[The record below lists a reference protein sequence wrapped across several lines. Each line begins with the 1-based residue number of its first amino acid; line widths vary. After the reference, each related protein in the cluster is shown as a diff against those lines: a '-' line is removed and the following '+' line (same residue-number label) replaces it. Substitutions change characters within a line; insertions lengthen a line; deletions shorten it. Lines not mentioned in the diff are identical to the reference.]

1 MKTLFDICLCYVGRH
16 LNEVG
21 TVDQLPLKCKEW
33 LLDYLSSHDRL
44 ISKEASLLVASA
56 TFLASIR
63 QINFYLSDQLTDE
76 MLWAIGQAN
85 HSLQQITIVYCSQ
98 VTNRGVRGITEGQK
112 NLFKLELRGL
122 KALSS
127 YGIAGVESPALKI
140 VDLSECAGVCSS
152 GVIHLVTHNP
162 SIQRL
167 SLNGCTSIDDIA
179 LYAIG
184 SHLNSSLLSLD
195 LDFLVNLADPASAI
209 SYLTER
215 CPNLL
220 ALSLCR
226 YFEPLLSSDLDYL
239 NIDCR
244 IQGERLKEI
253 DLYGNYFAVLPSLPR
268 SIVSIRLTCSGWE
281 NFDMLADSLQQL
293 PNLSSIRLILNCRDT
308 SETAVVRANSF
319 LEFFALNFGAKL
331 TALQIMAYRMR
342 DGTIRRILENCPIIA
357 DLAIDVGNVSSYLL
371 LRFFSVCI

>member
-1 MKTLFDICLCYVGRH
+1 MGYI
-16 LNEVG
+16 
-21 TVDQLPLKCKEW
+21 QLL
-33 LLDYLSSHDRL
+33 YFQ
-44 ISKEASLLVASA
+44 V
-56 TFLASIR
+56 
-63 QINFYLSDQLTDE
+63 NFYLSDQLTDD

-85 HSLQQITIVYCSQ
+85 RQLQQVTIVHCSE
-98 VTNRGVRGITEGQK
+98 VTNRGIRGITVGQK

-122 KALSS
+122 KTITS
-127 YGIAGVESPALKI
+127 YGIAGVESTALKV
-140 VDLSECAGVCSS
+140 VDLSECPAVCSS
-152 GVIHLVTHNP
+152 GIIHLVTHNP

-167 SLNGCTSIDDIA
+167 SLNGCTSVDDIA
-179 LYAIG
+179 IYAIG
-184 SHLNSSLLSLD
+184 SHLNSSLLALD
-195 LDFLVNLADPASAI
+195 LDFMVNLADPASAI

-220 ALSLCR
+220 SLSLCR

-268 SIVSIRLTCSGWE
+268 SVVSIRLTCSGWE
-281 NFDMLADSLQQL
+281 NVEVLAESLQQL
-293 PNLSSIRLILNCRDT
+293 PNLASIRLILNCRDT
-308 SETAVVRANSF
+308 NEMAVARANSF

-342 DGTIRRILENCPIIA
+342 DGTIRRILENCPHIV
-357 DLAIDVGNVSSYLL
+357 DLAVDVGSVSSYLL
-371 LRFFSVCI
+371 LRFFSVSR